1 MKIKRLGLI
10 FKRESPE
17 AEKFAIELIKFLI
30 EKNFTILLPND
41 LACVLGREDLGVRSI
56 ETGNIDALVVI
67 GGDGTLLKTFHA
79 VKKETPIIPV
89 NSDTLGFFYDINRHN
104 YRKAFILITEG
115 KYEIKTW
122 RTGLLEVEGENSKLS
137 FLNEAVI
144 YSRKRAKMMIFELK
158 KGKEIF
164 AKGRC
169 DGVII
174 ATTLGSTAYSLSQG
188 GPIVDWELEALV
200 FTPISPFSS
209 IVKPIVFNSNT
220 WLTLKLFT
228 DSTLVIDGYLSA
240 DIEKGKCI
248 KISLRGK
255 PFSLVKVHGIGTDFF
270 EKIRR
275 RLADEIFYSKFF

>member
-1 MKIKRLGLI
+1 MRIKRLGLI

-30 EKNFTILLPND
+30 EKNFTILLPSD
-41 LACVLGREDLGVRSI
+41 LARVLGREDLGVRSI

-79 VKKETPIIPV
+79 VKGGIPIIPV

-104 YRKAFILITEG
+104 YRKAFTLITEG

-200 FTPISPFSS
+200 FTPISPFSP

-220 WLTLKLFT
+220 WLNLKLFT

-255 PFSLVKVHGIGTDFF
+255 PFNLVKVYGIGTDFF

>member
-17 AEKFAIELIKFLI
+17 VKKFATELIEFLLR
-30 EKNFTILLPND
+30 KNFTVLLTKD
-41 LACVLGREDLGVRSI
+41 LARILEREDLGVESI
-56 ETGNIDALVVI
+56 ETENIDALVVI
-67 GGDGTLLKTFHA
+67 GGDGTLLKTFHT
-79 VKKETPIIPV
+79 VKGGIPIIPV

-104 YRKAFILITEG
+104 YRKAFTLITEG

-122 RTGLLEVEGENSKLS
+122 RTGLLEVEGENGKLS
-137 FLNEAVI
+137 FLNEAVV

-158 KGKEIF
+158 RENEIF

-209 IVKPIVFNSNT
+209 IVKPIVFNSNA
-220 WLTLKLFT
+220 WLNLKLFT
-228 DSTLVIDGYLSA
+228 DSTLVIDGYLSI
-240 DIEKGKCI
+240 DIEKEKCI
-248 KISLRGK
+248 KTSLRGK
-255 PFSLVKVHGIGTDFF
+255 PFSLVKVHGIRINFF

-275 RLADEIFYSKFF
+275 RLADEIFYSKFL